1 MSKYNFMASR
11 RLGNRSYSVVRE
23 TVKIERIWKIVM
35 SPVSADL
42 RSEAVLQVD
51 SVINTAGS
59 NNAPPNMQGVS
70 GGSGCTTSVCNYVN
84 IVINQATNSCSY
96 GSVNVTSEIYAKSSE
111 LCELT
116 LPTFTTVQSKFLFA
130 SLGTLASTSVSHR
143 YLTNCAYL

>member
-1 MSKYNFMASR
+1 MASR
-11 RLGNRSYSVVRE
+11 RLRNRSYSVVRE
-23 TVKIERIWKIVM
+23 TVQIERIWKIVM

-59 NNAPPNMQGVS
+59 NNAPPDMQGANDV
-70 GGSGCTTSVCNYVN
+70 SGCTTSVCNYVN

-130 SLGTLASTSVSHR
+130 SLGTLDSTSVSHR